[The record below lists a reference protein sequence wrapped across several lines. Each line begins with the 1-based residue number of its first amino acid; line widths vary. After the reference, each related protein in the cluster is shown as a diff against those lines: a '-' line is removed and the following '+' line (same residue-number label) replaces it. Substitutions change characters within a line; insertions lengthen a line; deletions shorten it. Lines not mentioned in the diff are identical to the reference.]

1 MKWTTPYI
9 CHTHQTTNVYSNGRQ
24 YLIVNECYTYLL
36 NGYVSCIKQ
45 TSLFAVTGIGDL
57 SSFASLAANLQNN
70 PEAFNT
76 LSNMMNNISGGA
88 SMGGMSGGMGM
99 GKHL

>member
-1 MKWTTPYI
+1 MLKTF
-9 CHTHQTTNVYSNGRQ
+9 
-24 YLIVNECYTYLL
+24 L
-36 NGYVSCIKQ
+36 SCIKQ
-45 TSLFAVTGIGDL
+45 TSSCAVTGIGDL

-88 SMGGMSGGMGM
+88 SMGGISGGMGM
-99 GKHL
+99 GKYLSLTFLLIFIAS